1 MLELVDYCHTK
12 NFVNNYEGGCFM
24 LTSLM
29 TVSYDSASAGV
40 LALFSGVYS
49 IICLAFLVLSIVALW
64 RIFAKAGEPG
74 WASIVP
80 FYNAYVLYK
89 IAFGNGWY
97 FLTLVIP
104 IVNLV
109 FGIMLYFKLA
119 KAFGHGAGFGFG
131 LLFLNPIFI
140 LILAFD
146 SSEYVGA

>member
-1 MLELVDYCHTK
+1 M
-12 NFVNNYEGGCFM
+12 
-24 LTSLM
+24 
-29 TVSYDSASAGV
+29 
-40 LALFSGVYS
+40 
-49 IICLAFLVLSIVALW
+49 
-64 RIFAKAGEPG
+64 
-74 WASIVP
+74 
-80 FYNAYVLYK
+80 LYK

>member
-1 MLELVDYCHTK
+1 
-12 NFVNNYEGGCFM
+12 M

-29 TVSYDSASAGV
+29 TVGYDSASAGV
-40 LALFSGVYS
+40 LALFSGVSS
-49 IICLAFLVLSIVALW
+49 IICLACLVLSIVALW
-64 RIFAKAGEPG
+64 RIFTKAGEPG

-80 FYNAYVLYK
+80 FYNTYMLYK

-97 FLTLVIP
+97 FLTLVVP

-119 KAFGHGAGFGFG
+119 KAFGHGTGFGFG